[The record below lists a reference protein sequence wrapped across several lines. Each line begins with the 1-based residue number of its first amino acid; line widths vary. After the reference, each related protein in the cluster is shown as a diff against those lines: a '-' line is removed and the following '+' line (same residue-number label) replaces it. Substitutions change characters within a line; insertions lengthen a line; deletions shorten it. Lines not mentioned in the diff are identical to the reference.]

1 LQLFLTKVTLFLM
14 KGIGTNMAL
23 LQPYFTVA
31 IDQFSSSVQTVGVFS
46 LARYRVVKITR
57 SYSEVVLRT
66 TKHTIIY
73 PGSDPSLKVIA
84 LCPAV

>member
-1 LQLFLTKVTLFLM
+1 
-14 KGIGTNMAL
+14 MAL

-46 LARYRVVKITR
+46 LARYRVIKIAR

-66 TKHTIIY
+66 TKHTMIY